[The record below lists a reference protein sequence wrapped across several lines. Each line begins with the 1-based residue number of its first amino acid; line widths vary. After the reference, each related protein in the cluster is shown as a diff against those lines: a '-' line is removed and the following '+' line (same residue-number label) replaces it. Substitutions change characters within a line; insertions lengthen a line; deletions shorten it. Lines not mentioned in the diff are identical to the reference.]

1 MSEVLEV
8 KELATEGKIQ
18 VAEGVVKF
26 NYGATYDK
34 NKDGQVSAGAG
45 GYIFIAI
52 PELME
57 ELAKDNATMLFL
69 AKWIEANKN
78 LIPKLEKEI

>member
-1 MSEVLEV
+1 MEEVQV

-18 VAEGVVKF
+18 VAEGIVKF

-34 NKDGQVSAGAG
+34 NKDGVPSAGAG

-57 ELAKDNATMLFL
+57 ELAKDNTTMLFL
-69 AKWIEANKN
+69 ASWIEANKN
-78 LIPKLEKEI
+78 LLPKIEKDI

>member
-1 MSEVLEV
+1 MIEVVEV
-8 KELATEGKIQ
+8 KELATEGKIE
-18 VAEGVVKF
+18 VLEGVVKF

-34 NKDGQVSAGAG
+34 NKDGVPSAGAG

-57 ELAKDNATMLFL
+57 EIAKDNATLQFL
-69 AKWIEANKN
+69 AKWMEANKH
-78 LIPKLEKEI
+78 LLPKMEKEI

>member
-45 GYIFIAI
+45 GYIFISI

-57 ELAKDNATMLFL
+57 ELAKDNKTLQFL
-69 AKWIEANKN
+69 ATWLEANKH

>member
-1 MSEVLEV
+1 MGEVQV
-8 KELATEGKIQ
+8 KELATEGKIE
-18 VAEGVVKF
+18 VADGIVKF

-34 NKDGQVSAGAG
+34 NKDGVPSSGAG

-69 AKWIEANKN
+69 AKWIEANKT
-78 LIPKLEKEI
+78 LLPKIEKDI

>member
-1 MSEVLEV
+1 MSEVVEV
-8 KELATEGKIQ
+8 KELATEGKIE

-34 NKDGQVSAGAG
+34 NKDGQASAGAG

-57 ELAKDNATMLFL
+57 EIAKDNKTLQLVAI
-69 AKWIEANKN
+69 WIEANKH
-78 LIPKLEKEI
+78 LLPKMEKEI